1 MANVLALDIVC
12 KELHLADDLV
22 VELRKR
28 IDMLQV
34 INHRQ
39 RKQLQKIAA
48 VTQRSLHGL
57 CVDCIRVAVAV
68 FGMKAMRR
76 MTA

>member
-1 MANVLALDIVC
+1 
-12 KELHLADDLV
+12 
-22 VELRKR
+22 
-28 IDMLQV
+28 MLQV